1 MAARNLSKISFSSKI
16 LYFYEPWKSTIEYS
30 AEISW
35 IRITRQKHYKIT
47 NQDFELQTAEFIKSI
62 TWLNESLGEPKR
74 QV

>member
-1 MAARNLSKISFSSKI
+1 M
-16 LYFYEPWKSTIEYS
+16 KSTIEYN

-62 TWLNESLGEPKR
+62 R
-74 QV
+74 